1 MINQNPYKLDLL
13 KRRRE
18 ENNDNK
24 VTIDQIKKLRKKGVV
39 LGTIITTL
47 GIAVCS
53 LTGIHTYQRIKFI
66 WFIRI

>member
-39 LGTIITTL
+39 LG
-47 GIAVCS
+47 
-53 LTGIHTYQRIKFI
+53 
-66 WFIRI
+66 